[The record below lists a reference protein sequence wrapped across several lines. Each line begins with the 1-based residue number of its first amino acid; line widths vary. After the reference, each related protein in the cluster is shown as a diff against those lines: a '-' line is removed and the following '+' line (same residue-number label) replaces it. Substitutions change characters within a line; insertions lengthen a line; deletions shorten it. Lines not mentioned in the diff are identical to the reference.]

1 MTTVCSPSAAGVHC
15 SCEMGYVWPCDK
27 CKVYGKCENDTTS
40 SCNCINAIPE
50 DGQICQSVQGQN
62 NTQCTIPTPTPE
74 TVCSPSAAG
83 VHCSCEMG
91 YVWPCD
97 KCKVYGKC
105 ENDTT
110 SSCNCINAIPEDG
123 QICQSVQGQNNTQ
136 CTIPTPTPE
145 TDTTANTTTEMD
157 SNSTVP
163 TTVVTTPAFLY
174 RYNIYFKFN
183 TTDSSVMNRLR
194 IVLRNVSSHI
204 SANGI
209 HINSVDVSTVCS
221 PNNSSYQCTCEEKY
235 RWPCDLCL
243 THGSCDNISN
253 DTCGCIHGLPPD
265 GQYCQPLD
273 STNFTVC
280 PSTTPVPTSEVTSL
294 KPTTETNVTTLLPV
308 TNTTDNPTTE
318 MNSSATTVPT
328 TAVTTPVF
336 LYRYNIYFE
345 FNTTNSSVMNRLRIV
360 LRNVSSHISANGI
373 HINSV
378 DVSTVC
384 SPNNSSYQ
392 CTCEEKYRWPCD
404 LCLTHGSCD
413 NISNDTCGCIHG
425 LPPDGQYCQPLDS
438 TNFTVC
444 PSTTPV
450 PTSVCSPNNSSYQC
464 TCEEKYRWPCDLCLT
479 HGSCDNIS
487 NDTCG
492 CIHGLPPDGQ
502 YCQPLDSTNFTVC
515 PSTTPVPTSEVTSLK
530 PTTETNVTTL
540 LPVTNTT
547 DNPTTEMNSSATT
560 VPTTAVTTPIFL
572 YRYNIYFEFN
582 TTNSSV
588 MNRLRIILR
597 NVSSHISA
605 NGIHINSVDVSTVC
619 SPNNSSYQCT
629 CEEKYRW
636 PCDLC
641 LTHGSCDNISN
652 DTCGCIH
659 GLPPDGQYCQPLDST
674 NFTVCPSTTPVPTS
688 EVTSLKPTTETN
700 VTTLL
705 PVTNTTDNPTTEM
718 NSSATTVPTT
728 AVTSK

>member
-163 TTVVTTPAFLY
+163 TTV
-174 RYNIYFKFN
+174 
-183 TTDSSVMNRLR
+183 
-194 IVLRNVSSHI
+194 
-204 SANGI
+204 
-209 HINSVDVSTVCS
+209 
-221 PNNSSYQCTCEEKY
+221 
-235 RWPCDLCL
+235 
-243 THGSCDNISN
+243 
-253 DTCGCIHGLPPD
+253 
-265 GQYCQPLD
+265 
-273 STNFTVC
+273 
-280 PSTTPVPTSEVTSL
+280 
-294 KPTTETNVTTLLPV
+294 
-308 TNTTDNPTTE
+308 
-318 MNSSATTVPT
+318 
-328 TAVTTPVF
+328 VTTPVF

-560 VPTTAVTTPIFL
+560 VPTTAVTNFTVCPSTTPVPTSEVTSLKPTTETNVTTLLPVTNTTDNPTTEMNSSATTVPTTAVTTPIFL